1 MSRLLLI
8 RHAPTAETGVRL
20 TGRLPGVSLSE
31 QGRTAAA
38 ALGERLASTRIH
50 AVYTSPIERT
60 RETADAIARHQRLE
74 PIGHDGLLEVDYGDW
89 SGRTLRSLYRLKA
102 WRTVQFAPSRM
113 RFPNGES
120 LTEAQARGVAAC
132 EEAAARHPRR
142 TVALVTHGD
151 IIRSAVAHF
160 LGEPLDLF
168 QRVTVAPA
176 SVTVIDLDDGRPPRV
191 VAVNG
196 NGESTTWQ

>member
-1 MSRLLLI
+1 MSRILLV
-8 RHAPTAETGVRL
+8 RHAPTAETGQRL

-31 QGRTAAA
+31 PGRAAA
-38 ALGERLASTRIH
+38 EALAERLAAVRIH
-50 AVYTSPIERT
+50 ALYTSPIERT
-60 RETADAIARHQRLE
+60 RETAEAIARRHRLE
-74 PIGHDGLLEVDYGDW
+74 PRSHDGLLEVDYGDW

-120 LTEAQARGVAAC
+120 LAESQARGVAVC
-132 EEAAARHPRR
+132 EEVAARHPRR
-142 TVALVTHGD
+142 TVALVSHGD

-196 NGESTTWQ
+196 NGDPTTWQ